1 MATLNQVSTIEEK
14 ACLLSPVLPTKE
26 VTKVDEQ
33 LTIEFTVIK
42 QEPKYFDHYQKF
54 QQFKDE
60 KKPKCISCD
69 PYFENPGPSDGM
81 ATIHETCFLKLCA
94 KLYIANVKVEDS
106 EVAKTQMVGTIEK
119 LEGKNKELHEKLTR
133 ARKEIQ
139 DITKEKK
146 KR

>member
-1 MATLNQVSTIEEK
+1 MATIEEEV
-14 ACLLSPVLPTKE
+14 CLQTPILPIKE

-33 LTIEFTVIK
+33 LTIEFTDIK

-69 PYFENPGPSDGM
+69 PYFENPGLSDGI

-94 KLYIANVKVEDS
+94 KLYIANDTVEDL
-106 EVAKTQMVGTIEK
+106 EVAKTQMVGTIET
-119 LEGKNKELHEKLTR
+119 LESNNKELHDKLTG